1 MIEDKILNWSQ
12 LSKCPES
19 PGVYAWYFRPELT
32 DHDIEKLISD
42 IKKDELNSKQV
53 IEYFLNERIFKYFRQ
68 KQYHVEISGQL
79 KPKYTGQIEHVQEPS
94 SGLIERVQENP
105 KRLFIIRALLEKST
119 PLFASPLYVGMSK
132 NIKVRINQHCNF
144 IKQLRDKSSNS
155 FLRLQQYSIL
165 TEEEKSFAERVVE
178 REIPPSRLFIA
189 YQVVEPTEE
198 NVYVDLENIINRIYY
213 PTFGRN

>member
-1 MIEDKILNWSQ
+1 MNENNILDWSQ
-12 LSKCPES
+12 LAKCPES

-32 DHDIEKLISD
+32 DHDIENLISNL
-42 IKKDELNSKQV
+42 KKDESKSKKL
-53 IEYFLNERIFKYFRQ
+53 IEDFLNERIFKYFKQ
-68 KQYHVEISGQL
+68 KQYQVEISGQL
-79 KPKYTGQIEHVQEPS
+79 KARYQGKMEHIQEPS

-105 KRLFIIRALLEKST
+105 QRLLTIRTLLERST

-132 NIKVRINQHCNF
+132 NLKTRINQHCNF

-155 FLRLQQYSIL
+155 FLRIQQDFVL
-165 TEEEKSFAERVVE
+165 TEEEKSFAERVVD
-178 REIPPSRLFIA
+178 RELPPSRLFIA